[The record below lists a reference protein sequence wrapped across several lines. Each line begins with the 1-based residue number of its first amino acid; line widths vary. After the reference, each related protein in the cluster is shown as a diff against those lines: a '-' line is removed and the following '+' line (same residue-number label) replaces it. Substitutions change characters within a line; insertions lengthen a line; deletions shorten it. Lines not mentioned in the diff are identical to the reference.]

1 MTFQTQSELIATST
15 GLFYDN
21 TVGAITPSS
30 FREMNEHFADSIV
43 KMDASGVFAVNT
55 TPSNFKEMNKNF
67 SDSMIPYDSSGVFQ
81 ISTIATGN
89 VPTPTPTGAM
99 VFSGATSDLYIFD
112 GTNWLTFSSA

>member
-30 FREMNEHFADSIV
+30 FREMNEHFADS
-43 KMDASGVFAVNT
+43 K
-55 TPSNFKEMNKNF
+55 
-67 SDSMIPYDSSGVFQ
+67 IPYDSSGVFQ

>member
-30 FREMNEHFADSIV
+30 FREMNEHFADS
-43 KMDASGVFAVNT
+43 K
-55 TPSNFKEMNKNF
+55 
-67 SDSMIPYDSSGVFQ
+67 IPYDSSGVFQ

-89 VPTPTPTGAM
+89 VPTPTPTGAL

>member
-1 MTFQTQSELIATST
+1 MTFKTQSELIAAST

-30 FREMNEHFADSIV
+30 FREMNEHFADS
-43 KMDASGVFAVNT
+43 K
-55 TPSNFKEMNKNF
+55 
-67 SDSMIPYDSSGVFQ
+67 IPYDSSGVFQ

-99 VFSGATSDLYIFD
+99 VFNGPETALYIFD
-112 GTNWLTFSSA
+112 GANWLTFQPPG

>member
-1 MTFQTQSELIATST
+1 MTFQTQSELIAAST

-30 FREMNEHFADSIV
+30 FREMNEHFADS
-43 KMDASGVFAVNT
+43 K
-55 TPSNFKEMNKNF
+55 
-67 SDSMIPYDSSGVFQ
+67 IPYDSSGVFQ

>member
-1 MTFQTQSELIATST
+1 MTFKTQSELIAAST

-21 TVGAITPSS
+21 TAGAITPSS
-30 FREMNEHFADSIV
+30 FREMNEHFADS
-43 KMDASGVFAVNT
+43 K
-55 TPSNFKEMNKNF
+55 
-67 SDSMIPYDSSGVFQ
+67 IPYDSSGVFQ

>member
-1 MTFQTQSELIATST
+1 MTFKTQSELIAAST

-30 FREMNEHFADSIV
+30 FREMNEHFADS
-43 KMDASGVFAVNT
+43 K
-55 TPSNFKEMNKNF
+55 
-67 SDSMIPYDSSGVFQ
+67 IPYDSSGVFQ

-112 GTNWLTFSSA
+112 GTNWLTF

>member
-1 MTFQTQSELIATST
+1 MTFKTQSELIAAST

-30 FREMNEHFADSIV
+30 FREMNEHFADS
-43 KMDASGVFAVNT
+43 K
-55 TPSNFKEMNKNF
+55 
-67 SDSMIPYDSSGVFQ
+67 IPYDSSGVFQ